1 MKPVDRELVQDL
13 LDELPAG
20 IQSPSQPLWVLKR
33 DTLVGSMKEP
43 EEDFLRDLMELC
55 KKHSVIIRWTKHC
68 GIEAEGK
75 HVQLAHVL
83 AGDLGASARCAGD
96 GRKMYKVRA

>member
-55 KKHSVIIRWTKHC
+55 KKHSVIIRWTPAS
-68 GIEAEGK
+68 GIVVRGK
-75 HVQLAHVL
+75 HVQLVHML
-83 AGDLGASARCAGD
+83 AGDLGASANGAD
-96 GRKMYKVRA
+96 NDETWYKVQS